1 MKNWNVR
8 HFLLIVLGVVV
19 PSQAMNTSGL
29 GTMCQVPFGN
39 DNFVFESNG
48 KGADRLNIGPT
59 SYILR
64 YDGRVYLSKSERSKT
79 YVVDLT
85 AHANSRAAV
94 PAKFEE
100 LRLLPLINKYADLVK
115 KISDDREEAKFE
127 QDVAPADCAARTIA
141 PERFSL
147 LEIPVAAPLPTY

>member
-8 HFLLIVLGVVV
+8 HFLLIISGVIV
-19 PSQAMNTSGL
+19 PSQAMSAAGL
-29 GTMCQVPFGN
+29 GTMCKVPFGN
-39 DNFVFESNG
+39 DSFVFESNG
-48 KGADRLNIGPT
+48 KGADRLSISPA

-64 YDGRVYLSKSERSKT
+64 YDGRVYLSKVERSKT

-85 AHANSRAAV
+85 AHANSELAV

-100 LRLLPLINKYADLVK
+100 LRLLPLINKYAEFAKRMGADQEELK
-115 KISDDREEAKFE
+115 REP
-127 QDVAPADCAARTIA
+127 DVATADCAVRPIA

-147 LEIPVAAPLPTY
+147 LEIPVAAQSPTY